1 MTVILFPDG
10 VWALS
15 LPLISLCIIG
25 ILILINKKFLK
36 YLSCWNVHLFEMLN
50 CFGNVVKCC
59 QKQVQ
64 MQYDSEVSVLAYL
77 KKNDLWKS
85 DLKKEKKRKVILINA
100 QRTFSIVLRS
110 QLLKVFWHIKILIS
124 RILRAGICFGK

>member
-1 MTVILFPDG
+1 
-10 VWALS
+10 
-15 LPLISLCIIG
+15 
-25 ILILINKKFLK
+25 
-36 YLSCWNVHLFEMLN
+36 MLN

-85 DLKKEKKRKVILINA
+85 DLKKRKKKEGYSN
-100 QRTFSIVLRS
+100 
-110 QLLKVFWHIKILIS
+110 
-124 RILRAGICFGK
+124 

>member
-1 MTVILFPDG
+1 
-10 VWALS
+10 
-15 LPLISLCIIG
+15 
-25 ILILINKKFLK
+25 
-36 YLSCWNVHLFEMLN
+36 MLN
-50 CFGNVVKCC
+50 CSGNVVKCC